1 MPVPSMPKTVAQIM
15 TSPAI
20 TVKPDTRIREIARIM
35 RENQISSVPVVD
47 DADRPVGV
55 VTEIDLI
62 ERHAPVKPP
71 QYLAILS
78 GLIPVSLEEYRRY
91 KEQVRHI
98 LAINAEQLMSTQ
110 FETIA
115 PEASVEEALERMLDP
130 AIFLLPVVAE
140 ERILGVVT
148 RTDLVRLIEE
158 LELAD
163 EEGQESPA

>member
-1 MPVPSMPKTVAQIM
+1 MPTPSMPKTIEQIM
-15 TSPAI
+15 SSPAI
-20 TVKPDTRIREIARIM
+20 TVKPQTRIREIARIM
-35 RENQISSVPVVD
+35 REHQISGVPVVD
-47 DADRPVGV
+47 ESDRPLGV

-110 FETIA
+110 VETIG
-115 PEASVEEALERMLDP
+115 PGASVEEALERMLDP
-130 AIFLLPVVAE
+130 AVFLLAVVQE
-140 ERILGVVT
+140 ERVIGVVT

-158 LELAD
+158 LELVD
-163 EEGQESPA
+163 EEGTEAAG